1 MYFNQDHPILF
12 TEIHKLLK
20 SIGKSLK
27 DFNQLPQPPSIYL
40 DCGLN
45 NLIVEET
52 SYDIKEMEREHRALI
67 SELNEEQLQV
77 YNSIM
82 KSLQRTD
89 GGFFFVYGSGGCG
102 KTFLWK
108 TLISK
113 LRSESMIVL
122 PVASSGIAATLL
134 PGGRTAHSRFK
145 IPIILDDCSTCNIAQ
160 QSDISQLLQKTS
172 LIIWDEAPMQHRYA
186 FECLDRSLR
195 DIMKSVD
202 PKRFHIPFG
211 GINIV
216 LGGDFR
222 QILPVIPG
230 SSRAEVVSASV
241 IRSKLWK
248 NVELHTLV
256 QNMRINKGTDPADQE
271 RMKNFAQ
278 WVLDIGDGEIER
290 AADGAFED
298 DICIPSEFCNV
309 GSENCIDDMIDSTFP
324 EFAQHFN
331 EPSYL
336 SERAILTPTNSTVAH
351 VNSLIVERIPGESQ
365 SYYSVDHAEDYPGT
379 ETELNNSFPPE
390 YLNSLSVPGLPTHE
404 LKLKVGVVVMLM
416 RNLNQTLGL
425 CNGTRMMV
433 TRLLPN
439 CVECEVI
446 SGNFVGTKHFIPRME
461 LFPTDSKLPYK
472 LMRKQMPLQI
482 CYAMTINKSQGQS
495 LKNVG
500 LYLPKPVFSH
510 GQLYVAISR
519 VTSPEGL
526 RIYIESEMGL
536 TTNITQNVVYK
547 EVFNNLPCI

>member
-1 MYFNQDHPILF
+1 
-12 TEIHKLLK
+12 
-20 SIGKSLK
+20 
-27 DFNQLPQPPSIYL
+27 
-40 DCGLN
+40 
-45 NLIVEET
+45 
-52 SYDIKEMEREHRALI
+52 MEREHRALI

-145 IPIILDDCSTCNIAQ
+145 IPIILDDCST
-160 QSDISQLLQKTS
+160 
-172 LIIWDEAPMQHRYA
+172 
-186 FECLDRSLR
+186 
-195 DIMKSVD
+195 
-202 PKRFHIPFG
+202 
-211 GINIV
+211 
-216 LGGDFR
+216 
-222 QILPVIPG
+222 
-230 SSRAEVVSASV
+230 
-241 IRSKLWK
+241 
-248 NVELHTLV
+248 
-256 QNMRINKGTDPADQE
+256 
-271 RMKNFAQ
+271 
-278 WVLDIGDGEIER
+278 
-290 AADGAFED
+290 
-298 DICIPSEFCNV
+298 
-309 GSENCIDDMIDSTFP
+309 
-324 EFAQHFN
+324 
-331 EPSYL
+331 
-336 SERAILTPTNSTVAH
+336 
-351 VNSLIVERIPGESQ
+351 
-365 SYYSVDHAEDYPGT
+365 
-379 ETELNNSFPPE
+379 
-390 YLNSLSVPGLPTHE
+390 VPGLPTHE